1 MSEDE
6 QVTWEDFEKVVARD
20 LKEGNFSR
28 WTDPEL
34 LASLD
39 EEELAHITRPLELA
53 RRYPREHRMPY
64 MGDEAYYLIMKRWD
78 QINGRTSHR
87 TRMEERRREPEM
99 EVVVEEEEFPYVGRE
114 LDPRY
119 EEYLRELRHL
129 EYEERLLR
137 KELKQ
142 QLPIGY
148 KRPRVVPRTLSL
160 EEQRKYRRLMDEHG
174 GSHRVIGDAM
184 DRNSYEHRGRVDPIL
199 FEDEIQS
206 MREVRAPPV
215 RVPVSP
221 PVSVPVSVAPV
232 RTHRVIDPPFAPVFS
247 REYLKT
253 LAARA
258 ANRKARAKKAN
269 RDPSIP
275 AVRGRKP
282 KKPK

>member
-1 MSEDE
+1 M
-6 QVTWEDFEKVVARD
+6 
-20 LKEGNFSR
+20 
-28 WTDPEL
+28 
-34 LASLD
+34 
-39 EEELAHITRPLELA
+39 
-53 RRYPREHRMPY
+53 
-64 MGDEAYYLIMKRWD
+64 
-78 QINGRTSHR
+78 
-87 TRMEERRREPEM
+87 
-99 EVVVEEEEFPYVGRE
+99 
-114 LDPRY
+114 
-119 EEYLRELRHL
+119 RELRHL

-215 RVPVSP
+215 RVPVS
-221 PVSVPVSVAPV
+221 VAPV
-232 RTHRVIDPPFAPVFS
+232 RTHRVVDPPFAPVFS